1 MTKLLSLALAAL
13 VAAPSM
19 ALAQAAAEPS
29 AAMSQGMIFTD
40 SADSSDNS
48 MRLMFNR
55 IDSSAAGVL
64 EVYHYRNREVGP
76 LLTTEEVD
84 AGTNWRVNIP
94 LGRNIQ
100 NTVVAQLKIDGQV
113 VDQRIV
119 GDDG

>member
-19 ALAQAAAEPS
+19 ASAQAAAEPS

-94 LGRNIQ
+94 IGPVRQDPVI
-100 NTVVAQLKIDGQV
+100 VQLKINGV
-113 VDQRIV
+113 IVDQTVV
-119 GDDG
+119 GENS